1 MAKWFVFHLLI
12 IGMCQSCWAQLRG
25 ENSTPATI
33 TFSGPKPWIDPTF
46 VTYGAHCDGSTDDSA
61 ALQSALY
68 VAIANGG
75 SLVIPDGM
83 TCVVAS
89 NSSPALNAD
98 KGVNISI
105 IGGIGG
111 GSASRPG
118 GGSTLSP
125 RLLFTGTPAI
135 AIGARGSN
143 GISLKRLVIEVKNQS
158 FTGVLLDT
166 SHFPGDARCGGR
178 ACDTHAAV
186 IENNTFI
193 GVPTAAMLVNFDK
206 TIISRIVGN
215 SFFSGTVQLGGAAGR
230 GSYSNEVRVMDNA
243 FNGSASVKT
252 MIQNPGEAWEIGGN
266 AFELNRM
273 ASGSSILG
281 CSDSFL
287 DSQGSSFHNSW
298 IGDSVGSPTMTLLN
312 ICGSGFSV
320 ASNKFSISNTNATLI
335 SLAPNLGNFDA
346 RGNSICAATAAT
358 AFALSTGDVVAI
370 KNDTCSSTLTKFL
383 TGTPASG
390 SIVTDPTG
398 NTTFYGPVQLGRLLA
413 VKGTLMTAEKITL
426 SPGWGNAARVTNVA
440 GTDSAFRFHITPNGT
455 GMAANPTVTITYSDG
470 TWTNLPITQISSFN
484 PSTVVPDWY
493 VAGSSNARSLVLGT
507 NATRSFIPAPGGGFD
522 VMITNVGSPN

>member
-1 MAKWFVFHLLI
+1 
-12 IGMCQSCWAQLRG
+12 
-25 ENSTPATI
+25 
-33 TFSGPKPWIDPTF
+33 
-46 VTYGAHCDGSTDDSA
+46 
-61 ALQSALY
+61 
-68 VAIANGG
+68 
-75 SLVIPDGM
+75 
-83 TCVVAS
+83 
-89 NSSPALNAD
+89 
-98 KGVNISI
+98 
-105 IGGIGG
+105 
-111 GSASRPG
+111 
-118 GGSTLSP
+118 
-125 RLLFTGTPAI
+125 
-135 AIGARGSN
+135 
-143 GISLKRLVIEVKNQS
+143 
-158 FTGVLLDT
+158 
-166 SHFPGDARCGGR
+166 
-178 ACDTHAAV
+178 
-186 IENNTFI
+186 
-193 GVPTAAMLVNFDK
+193 MLVNFDK
-206 TIISRIVGN
+206 TVISRIVGN

-281 CSDSFL
+281 CSESFL

-335 SLAPNLGNFDA
+335 SLAPNIGNFDA

-358 AFALSTGDVVAI
+358 AFALSTGDVVDI
-370 KNDTCSSTLTKFL
+370 KNDTCSSTLTFL
-383 TGTPASG
+383 TGKPASG

-426 SPGWGNAARVTNVA
+426 SPGWGSAARVTNVA

-455 GMAANPTVTITYSDG
+455 GIAANPTVTITYSDG

-493 VAGSSNARSLVLGT
+493 VAGSSNAKSLVLGT
-507 NATRSFIPAPGGGFD
+507 NAIRSFIPASGAGFD